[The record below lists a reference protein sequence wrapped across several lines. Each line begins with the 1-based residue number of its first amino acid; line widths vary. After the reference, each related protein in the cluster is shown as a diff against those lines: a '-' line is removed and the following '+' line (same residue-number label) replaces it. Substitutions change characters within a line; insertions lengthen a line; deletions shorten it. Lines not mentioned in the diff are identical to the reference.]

1 MGINDVFSNKTFSL
15 SEILTIKVDGQEVVI
30 D

>member
-1 MGINDVFSNKTFSL
+1 MGLVDVFSNKTLSL

>member
-1 MGINDVFSNKTFSL
+1 MGLVDVFSNKTLSL
-15 SEILTIKVDGQEVVI
+15 SEILTIKFDGQEVAI